1 MTQQLRLTFDP
12 SILSTDEIAALNAIP
27 NLLDRIERMVP
38 HIRAALPGSLEA
50 IQLAMRPGTSQTS
63 GGVQCSDVTDRTF
76 AAVAGREKGHNL
88 LAQFATLPVEAVGL
102 LAMLERLVTSQR
114 READAIELD
123 QVRKAVRCQ
132 GDPTCHTNALRNGLC
147 GRCEAEGWV
156 PGTGQRTGGS
166 NASDGRRGAKPRW
179 DLLAQV
185 IDHGNTS
192 GAYQLVK
199 GWEEAS

>member
-1 MTQQLRLTFDP
+1 MTQLRLTFDP
-12 SILSTDEIAALNAIP
+12 SLLSTDEIAALNAIP

-50 IQLAMRPGTSQTS
+50 IQLAMRPGTSQGG

-76 AAVAGREKGHNL
+76 AAVAGREKGHTT
-88 LAQFATLPVEAVGL
+88 LAQLATLPAEAVGL

-114 READAIELD
+114 READAIELE

-147 GRCEAEGWV
+147 KPCEAEGWV
-156 PGTGQRTGGS
+156 PGTGQRANST
-166 NASDGRRGAKPRW
+166 NASDARRGARPKW
-179 DLLAQV
+179 DALMAASVTNLQAGLEQ
-185 IDHGNTS
+185 II
-192 GAYQLVK
+192 
-199 GWEEAS
+199 EATG